1 MYASQSSITRGS
13 SGAPGAGRGR
23 CQLGLRPGS
32 PSFPFWA
39 KAVKV
44 AAAAMSRS
52 IGTFFSAVVAHH
64 SLGPLRLGSL
74 LAPARL
80 RNPGRLARERAR
92 SSRQSCRFPLICQVP
107 KAARVTPLAD
117 KPCRDSLRRRAR
129 SSPVPS
135 SPGTLREAGSLTML
149 PPLSSRYV
157 DSWSPALQTS
167 TVGRIRR

>member
-23 CQLGLRPGS
+23 YQLGLWPGS

-64 SLGPLRLGSL
+64 SLGPLRLGFS
-74 LAPARL
+74 
-80 RNPGRLARERAR
+80 AR
-92 SSRQSCRFPLICQVP
+92 SSSPAEPGTVGQGESTIV
-107 KAARVTPLAD
+107 
-117 KPCRDSLRRRAR
+117 
-129 SSPVPS
+129 SPVLSLPAYLPS
-135 SPGTLREAGSLTML
+135 A
-149 PPLSSRYV
+149 
-157 DSWSPALQTS
+157 
-167 TVGRIRR
+167 